1 MSIIETLGWVER
13 WTGSGFKEINT
24 EGDERSANNL
34 FPFYL

>member
-13 WTGSGFKEINT
+13 WIGSGFKEIDT
-24 EGDERSANNL
+24 GDERSANNL